1 MKTNAKLTLTIVTM
15 LGLTYCAGTQMKL
28 GDPWDPKEAPF
39 FDDGIDLI
47 KDLSTLSG
55 EWAYR
60 QKNWLEGR
68 IQLSDFV
75 AVVEVQS
82 VQTKTDVE
90 GREVK
95 RIDVAVV
102 EGLYG
107 EMPSSVISLESQ
119 ENAPG
124 HELILRYERH
134 LLGKFILFSRW
145 FKIKDSI
152 DPNMN
157 IGHHFHL
164 SLASKPTLDEVKNR
178 IRLRKKEEGKIE
190 EAKEE

>member
-1 MKTNAKLTLTIVTM
+1 MKTETKLIIAIIAG
-15 LGLTYCAGTQMKL
+15 LGFTYCAGTQINI
-28 GDPWDPKEAPF
+28 GDPWDPKESPF
-39 FDDGIDLI
+39 FDDGVDLI

-75 AVVEVQS
+75 AMVEIQS

-90 GREVK
+90 GKEVK
-95 RIDVAVV
+95 RIEVAVV
-102 EGLYG
+102 EILYG
-107 EMPSSVISLESQ
+107 ETPSSVISLESQ

-145 FKIKDSI
+145 FKIKDPI
-152 DPNMN
+152 DPNKN

-164 SLASKPTLDEVKNR
+164 SLASKPILDEVKSR
-178 IRLRKKEEGKIE
+178 IQLRKKEEGTVE
-190 EAKEE
+190 EVKEE